1 VSSLLNP
8 LRVLAPYLAGLSASF
23 LAYALT
29 SRVNLEVSRVR
40 GTTTRRLERFAGG
53 ELKPSWA
60 NRVGDRLLDRLGLD
74 PYRWVLLLRWAQL
87 GGHFTHWTVGGLVGQ
102 ATLYGLVG
110 ALYAALMG
118 VAFLWLAAP
127 ALFAYPFLRVRS
139 KAQRVQKQVRR
150 ALPEM
155 ATLVAAEM
163 AAGNAPDQALARAS
177 KLPGPLG
184 KLLARALIESRSSGR
199 PLFSRGREIR
209 GTLVDTL
216 AEMRLPELLAFA
228 SQLDLVAGKGASGLE
243 LMDNIARGLSR
254 EHRMRVLRAAEELE
268 SDLVIPATLFFFL
281 PFVAAVM
288 IPLMIPLL
296 QMF

>member
-1 VSSLLNP
+1 VSSLLDM
-8 LRVLAPYLAGLSASF
+8 LRTSAPYLAGLSASF
-23 LAYALT
+23 LAYALA
-29 SRVNLEVSRVR
+29 SKVNIEFSRVR

-53 ELKPSWA
+53 ESMPSWV
-60 NRVGDRLLDRLGLD
+60 NRVGDRLVDRLGLD
-74 PYRWVLLLRWAQL
+74 PHNWDLLLRWTQL
-87 GGHFTHWTVGGLVGQ
+87 GGHFTHWTVGGLVGR
-102 ATLYGLVG
+102 AVLYSLVG

-118 VAFLWLAAP
+118 VVFLWLAAP

-139 KAQRVQKQVRR
+139 KAQRVQKQVMR

-163 AAGNAPDQALARAS
+163 AAGNAPDQALARSS

-184 KLLARALIESRSSGR
+184 QLLARALIESRSSGQ
-199 PLFSRGREIR
+199 PLFSRSREIR
-209 GTLVDTL
+209 GTLVGTL
-216 AEMRLPELLAFA
+216 TEMRLPELMAFA
-228 SQLDLVAGKGASGLE
+228 SQLDLVAGKGASGPE

-254 EHRMRVLRAAEELE
+254 EHRMRVLQAAEELE

-296 QMF
+296 QML

>member
-8 LRVLAPYLAGLSASF
+8 LRALAPHLAGLSASF

-40 GTTTRRLERFAGG
+40 RTTTRRLERFAGG
-53 ELKPSWA
+53 ESMPSWA
-60 NRVGDRLLDRLGLD
+60 NRAGDRLLERLGLD
-74 PYRWVLLLRWAQL
+74 PHNWEVLLRWAQL
-87 GGHFTHWTVGGLVGQ
+87 GGNFTHWTVGGLVGR
-102 ATLYGLVG
+102 AVLYSLVG
-110 ALYAALMG
+110 GLYAALMG
-118 VAFLWLAAP
+118 IAFLWFTAP

-139 KAQRVQKQVRR
+139 KAHRVQKHVRR

-163 AAGNAPDQALARAS
+163 SAGNAPDQALARAS

-184 KLLARALIESRSSGR
+184 QLLVRALIKSRSSGQ
-199 PLFSRGREIR
+199 PLFSRGREIK
-209 GTLVDTL
+209 GSLVGTL

-228 SQLDLVAGKGASGLE
+228 SQLDLVAGKGASGPE